1 MAIQLRPE
9 VEELIRQDVE
19 RGPYRSVEEFVE
31 QAVTR
36 LHEQEAYLLEHAD
49 EISAQIEEGW
59 LAAER
64 GEFTSAEELKAELE
78 KRRDA
83 RSHPRS
89 A

>member
-1 MAIQLRPE
+1 MTIQLKPE
-9 VEELIRQDVE
+9 IEELIRQDVE
-19 RGPYRSVEEFVE
+19 RGPYRSVEEFLE

-36 LHEQEAYLLEHAD
+36 LHEQEAYLQEHAD

-59 LAAER
+59 QAAER
-64 GEFTSAEELKAELE
+64 GEFTSAEELRSELE
-78 KRRDA
+78 LRRRA